1 VAESYGSVRLAR
13 AFVPPGRH
21 RLAIRYTFARISRLG
36 RPAVGPYAHLRVL
49 AGHHPLTS
57 AAPPIAARLA
67 GYTVDLVFLA
77 IGLSFLWGWSS
88 AIPKLWPLIPIT
100 VVGGTLAVIA
110 PNPFGLPAQSS
121 FTLLYAGLVVWLAI
135 WRPPHAL
142 AFGSLALGAL
152 AIAQAALTFHG
163 TGTVLYRGGGQDWL
177 TYESQAQHIFATGSL
192 QGGED
197 VFYWQPGFRYVLVTI
212 RTLLGD
218 GDLLVSALAQTLC
231 NVAVLGLGL
240 SLGRTTPA
248 RSLRWIPMALGLVL
262 AVALI
267 NAPDILA
274 FISGRAQRVAH
285 LGAPRGRCRRPLGGL
300 GEGFAARRLGLSRRC
315 LPSASERGCRC
326 VPDLLHRRRSGLS
339 PPPANGGG
347 DGGPPHRRVPITRS
361 PQPSVPGGSRSSFR
375 KTRAWSRT
383 RWRFRRPS
391 FPTCSEGSRPRTCSS
406 TS

>member
-1 VAESYGSVRLAR
+1 MCASTSTGRDSPIASASRSARGGAGRSITRAQRPLPSSTRGARGPRRSAYRASGRELWQRATGAGLRAAGAAPSGDSVHVRADQPPRAPGSRALRAPPRPRRAPSADERCPPYRGPVGRLHGR
-13 AFVPPGRH
+13 SRLPRH
-21 RLAIRYTFARISRLG
+21 RS
-36 RPAVGPYAHLRVL
+36 
-49 AGHHPLTS
+49 
-57 AAPPIAARLA
+57 
-67 GYTVDLVFLA
+67 
-77 IGLSFLWGWSS
+77 
-88 AIPKLWPLIPIT
+88 LIPVG
-100 VVGGTLAVIA
+100 VVERDPQAVAPHPDHRRRRDPGGDRAQPVRA
-110 PNPFGLPAQSS
+110 PAQSS

-274 FISGRAQRVAH
+274 
-285 LGAPRGRCRRPLGGL
+285 
-300 GEGFAARRLGLSRRC
+300 
-315 LPSASERGCRC
+315 
-326 VPDLLHRRRSGLS
+326 
-339 PPPANGGG
+339 
-347 DGGPPHRRVPITRS
+347 
-361 PQPSVPGGSRSSFR
+361 
-375 KTRAWSRT
+375 
-383 RWRFRRPS
+383 
-391 FPTCSEGSRPRTCSS
+391 
-406 TS
+406 